1 MGKPNRKHRAAKQR
15 ARYGGADFPG
25 MPGGTEGR
33 PPTAEEIGNAILAAA
48 MESAQRGVR
57 GGSVQR
63 DPVVMFAGRL
73 AADDP
78 LVHEVERGVHLAGQ
92 HLMTRAFRN
101 GWLPADI
108 QQAARRRV
116 DDFAVSFLID
126 TVADSVRPFAP
137 ATVDDTWVAQLGEL
151 AAEAWWSDSSPHFGQ
166 WAAKHM
172 LTTTEALTTVI
183 EALALLLLLPK
194 LELIRPL
201 PGTARPTA
209 VVPHHVDEK
218 VLGRVRGLLAKAE
231 STSFPEE
238 AEALSAKAQELMTK
252 YALDRVLVDADTAV
266 PDLPGARRMWLD
278 TPYTD
283 AKALLIDV
291 VAKANR
297 CRAVFSSAWD
307 FMTIVGDD
315 ADLDAVELL
324 STSLL
329 VQATRAMIAN
339 GDKASRGDKA
349 FRTEE
354 ARSRTFRKSFLVAYA
369 TRIGE
374 RLDAATA
381 ATIAESAEP
390 ERLLPVLASH
400 QIAVDAAFD
409 TLFPQARNR
418 GITIRSA
425 AGWDAGR
432 VAADRAHLDLRPRPD
447 AG

>member
-25 MPGGTEGR
+25 IHAEAEGR

-48 MESAQRGVR
+48 MESAQRGAR

-63 DPVVMFAGRL
+63 DPVVVFAGRL

-78 LVHEVERGVHLAGQ
+78 VVHEMERGVHLSGQ
-92 HLMTRAFRN
+92 HLMTRVFRN

-108 QQAARRRV
+108 HQAARRRV

-126 TVADSVRPFAP
+126 TMADAVRPFAP
-137 ATVDDTWVAQLGEL
+137 ATVDETWVAQLGEL
-151 AAEAWWSDSSPHFGQ
+151 AADVWWSDSAPHFGQ

-183 EALALLLLLPK
+183 ESLALLILLPK

-209 VVPHHVDEK
+209 AVPHHVDEK

-238 AEALSAKAQELMTK
+238 AETLSAKAQELMTK

-297 CRAVFSSAWD
+297 CRAVFSAAWD

-339 GDKASRGDKA
+339 GDKASRSD
-349 FRTEE
+349 E

-374 RLDAATA
+374 RLEAATA

-432 VAADRAHLDLRPRPD
+432 VAADRARLDPGRS
-447 AG
+447 